1 MKVYLVGLGM
11 LSWTWCLKT
20 CTVVGLLEQKKK
32 HYCLSLLCFSHQNLQ
47 TCETWNNFG
56 DILEAGIDES
66 HQDLKKPFSALA
78 AVYSIHTC
86 WYCRCRDMLVFENTH
101 KYNITHW
108 LIFNPL
114 KFQSFLSK
122 VKVFN
127 ILSICANVCT
137 WTTGSA

>member
-56 DILEAGIDES
+56 DVRGKDRWIS
-66 HQDLKKPFSALA
+66 
-78 AVYSIHTC
+78 
-86 WYCRCRDMLVFENTH
+86 
-101 KYNITHW
+101 
-108 LIFNPL
+108 
-114 KFQSFLSK
+114 
-122 VKVFN
+122 
-127 ILSICANVCT
+127 
-137 WTTGSA
+137 

>member
-1 MKVYLVGLGM
+1 MLVYLVGLSM

-66 HQDLKKPFSALA
+66 HQDLKKTFSALA

-86 WYCRCRDMLVFENTH
+86 CNCIGHKQDILNMFAFVMMFVNDMKMKEKL
-101 KYNITHW
+101 
-108 LIFNPL
+108 
-114 KFQSFLSK
+114 QS
-122 VKVFN
+122 
-127 ILSICANVCT
+127 IE
-137 WTTGSA
+137 G